1 MGTAERML
9 VVRKRYAR
17 RDPAMVA
24 LIVLIILTVVG
35 GTAVLLGL
43 TPDTRRPGREWYPA
57 GPDLKN

>member
-1 MGTAERML
+1 ML
-9 VVRKRYAR
+9 VVRNRYAR

-57 GPDLKN
+57 GPDLRQDR

>member
-1 MGTAERML
+1 ML